1 MNLTALRASARRKI
15 SFQAT
20 ASQKYLD
27 VDLDANLNE
36 WYRTVVGWVMAASG
50 IWEFNGEVYEG
61 DLVNGQAEYVFP
73 VSFVLVNR
81 IEIKYSGSDDYV
93 VATRIDDKQVTGAFG
108 NNELSVGSTA
118 KPVFR
123 LLDNSLFLYP
133 VPTANSTDGIRIEVL
148 DEITDLSSG
157 SDIPNLNP
165 LCHKVLAIGAAYEYC
180 QTLEQFRKASSL
192 LSQILGRPGGSPE
205 ESLKHQI
212 ETLASMRD
220 RTVKQRIIPR
230 VSNYR

>member
-1 MNLTALRASARRKI
+1 MTLTTLRASARRKI
-15 SFQAT
+15 SFQST

-27 VDLDANLNE
+27 ADLDANLNE
-36 WYRTVVGWVMAASG
+36 WYRTIVGWAMAAAG
-50 IWEFNGEVYEG
+50 IWEYNGEVYEG
-61 DLVNGQAEYVFP
+61 DLVSGQAEYVLP
-73 VSFVLVNR
+73 TSFVLVNR
-81 IEIKYSGSDDYV
+81 VEIKYSGSDDYV
-93 VATRIDDKQVTGAFG
+93 VATRIDDKQVSDAFG
-108 NNELSVGSTA
+108 NGELSVGSTGA
-118 KPVFR
+118 PVFR

-133 VPTANSTDGIRIEVL
+133 IPTANNTDGIRIEVL

-157 SDIPNLNP
+157 SDVPNLNP
-165 LCHKVLAIGAAYEYC
+165 LCHKAIAIGAAYEYC

-192 LSQILGRPGGSPE
+192 WNQLHGRPGGSPE
-205 ESLKHQI
+205 EGLKHQI